1 MVDEASDHP
10 LWMTRAGLMDGG
22 HHPVGDDDY
31 HCDPAS
37 KPISPAGSHTT
48 SGIAIASNHPV
59 GMIRAGL
66 IDGGLHLMRDDDCN
80 CDPAGLIVGR
90 WG

>member
-1 MVDEASDHP
+1 
-10 LWMTRAGLMDGG
+10 MDDTCGADG
-22 HHPVGDDDY
+22 WWPSSRGDDDY
-31 HCDPAS
+31 NCDPAS
-37 KPISPAGSHTT
+37 KPISPVGSHTT

-66 IDGGLHLMRDDDCN
+66 IDGGNHPVGDDGYSY
-80 CDPAGLIVGR
+80 DPARLIVGR